1 MADLWESIRDILH
14 RVGPGSAVDIL
25 LIALIFYW
33 VLLLLRGTT
42 AMTLLRGAAFLLIAA
57 VVLARIFDL
66 QVLNFIIRNSFIG
79 LLIAVP
85 IIFQPEIRRALERLG
100 RTGLRAWL
108 RRPRYQEVIDAVSGA
123 VLSLAQQRHG
133 ALIVLER
140 ETGLEDYIDTGI
152 RVDAAP
158 SPELLEG
165 IFYPNSPLHDGAVI
179 LREDRV
185 VAAGCTLPLS
195 DNSLGGHL
203 GTRHR
208 AAVGITQGTDAVSVV
223 VSEQTGQISV
233 ASNGRIIPRLD
244 EARLRA
250 TLATLM
256 GQPLLADAT
265 GGV

>member
-1 MADLWESIRDILH
+1 MADLWDSIQTILN
-14 RVGPGSAVDIL
+14 RVDAGSVVDIL
-25 LIALIFYW
+25 LIALMFYW

-57 VVLARIFDL
+57 VALARIFDL
-66 QVLNFIIRNSFIG
+66 RVLNFIIRNSFVGI
-79 LLIAVP
+79 LIAVP

-108 RRPRYQEVIDAVSGA
+108 RRPGYEEAIEAVSSA
-123 VLSLAQQRHG
+123 VVSLAQQRHG
-133 ALIVLER
+133 ALIILER
-140 ETGLEDYIDTGI
+140 ETGLEDYIITGV

-185 VAAGCTLPLS
+185 VAASCTLPLS
-195 DNSLGGHL
+195 DDTWGAHL

-208 AAVGITQGTDAVSVV
+208 AAIGITEGTDAVSVV

-233 ASNGRIIPRLD
+233 ASNGRMIPRLD

-250 TLATLM
+250 TLAALM
-256 GQPLLADAT
+256 GQPSLVRASKGA
-265 GGV
+265 

>member
-1 MADLWESIRDILH
+1 MGDLWSSISDTFSRL
-14 RVGPGSAVDIL
+14 GPGSVVDIL
-25 LIALIFYW
+25 LIALLFYW

-42 AMTLLRGAAFLLIAA
+42 AMTLLRGVAFLLIAA

-66 QVLNFIIRNSFIG
+66 RVLNFIIRNSFIG
-79 LLIAVP
+79 VLIAVP

-108 RRPRYQEVIDAVSGA
+108 RRPPYEEAIEAVSRAALG
-123 VLSLAQQRHG
+123 LARQRHG

-140 ETGLEDYIDTGI
+140 ETGLEDYIVTGI

-158 SPELLEG
+158 SAELLEG

-179 LREDRV
+179 VREDRV

-195 DNSLGGHL
+195 DNYWGNQL

-208 AAVGITQGTDAVSVV
+208 AGVGITEGTDAVSVV
-223 VSEQTGQISV
+223 VSEETGQISL
-233 ASNGRIIPRLD
+233 ASNGRLIPRLD

-250 TLATLM
+250 TLTSLM
-256 GQPLLADAT
+256 GQAVPD
-265 GGV
+265 GVSKGY

>member
-1 MADLWESIRDILH
+1 
-14 RVGPGSAVDIL
+14 
-25 LIALIFYW
+25 
-33 VLLLLRGTT
+33 
-42 AMTLLRGAAFLLIAA
+42 LLRGAAFLLIAA

-79 LLIAVP
+79 VLIAVP

-108 RRPRYQEVIDAVSGA
+108 RRPRYQEAIDAVSSA
-123 VLSLAQQRHG
+123 VLNLARQRHG

-158 SPELLEG
+158 SPQLLEG

-179 LREDRV
+179 VREDRV

-195 DNSLGGHL
+195 DNFWGGHL

-208 AAVGITQGTDAVSVV
+208 AAVGITEGTDAVSVV

-233 ASNGRIIPRLD
+233 ASNGRMIPRLD
-244 EARLRA
+244 ETRLRA
-250 TLATLM
+250 TLAGLT
-256 GQPLLADAT
+256 GQPPLAEASRRL
-265 GGV
+265 